1 MSLLAYL
8 EPGEP
13 FPSTDLALD
22 EPNGLLAA
30 GGVLDTATLLAAYER
45 GIFPWFE
52 PPQPVL
58 WWSPDPRSVLRPD
71 EIHLSRSL
79 RKSLRKNPFEIRV
92 DTAFEA
98 VVEACAAPRD
108 GQRGT
113 WISDQMLEAYSGLHR
128 EGFAHSVEAY
138 NPSGILVGGLYGVR
152 LGGAFFGESM
162 FARETDASKAAFTA
176 LSWNLV
182 NMGATLIDCQIE
194 SEHLNSLGAVAI
206 SRVDFEERLAQTVS
220 MSVDESLWRAPTSCS
235 SMLEDLL
242 PLLRNRISPAPAIAA
257 PSDTGSVE
265 K

>member
-30 GGVLDTATLLAAYER
+30 GGLLDTVTLLAAYER

-79 RKSLRKNPFEIRV
+79 RKALRKNPFELRV
-92 DTAFEA
+92 DSEFEA
-98 VVEACAAPRD
+98 VVTACAAPRD

-113 WISDQMLEAYSGLHR
+113 WISDQMMQAYAELHSA
-128 EGFAHSVEAY
+128 GFAHSVEVY
-138 NPSGILVGGLYGVR
+138 NQREVLVGGLYGVR
-152 LGGAFFGESM
+152 LGGVFFGESM
-162 FARETDASKAAFTA
+162 FARQADASKAAFTA
-176 LSWNLV
+176 LAWNLI

-206 SRVDFEERLAQTVS
+206 PRVDFEERLAQTVP
-220 MSVDESLWRAPTSCS
+220 MSVDESLWRAPISCS
-235 SMLEDLL
+235 AMLEDLL
-242 PLLRNRISPAPAIAA
+242 PLLRNGQSPPSDASA
-257 PSDTGSVE
+257 PSGTGSVSA
-265 K
+265 